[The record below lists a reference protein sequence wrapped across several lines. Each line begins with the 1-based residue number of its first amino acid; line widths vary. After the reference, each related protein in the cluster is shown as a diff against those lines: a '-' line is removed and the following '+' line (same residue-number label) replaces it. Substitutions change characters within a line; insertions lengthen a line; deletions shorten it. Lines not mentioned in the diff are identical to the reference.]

1 MQPGKSLLQLCLYR
15 IKSNLLP
22 RLMSL
27 SVQWQRGLWER
38 EVRGDG
44 ISARRARGRGR
55 VREPAGEK
63 GCARLGLV
71 KCDT

>member
-1 MQPGKSLLQLCLYR
+1 
-15 IKSNLLP
+15 
-22 RLMSL
+22 MSL